1 MGGLLGGGIPSDFSS
16 AIMEIDYVRVYQ
28 QEALSVPEVNS
39 RPKLVVYP
47 NPANNRIAV
56 SSEYNIESLSIYS
69 ISGQRVLHQKPQQHE
84 VFVNL
89 DLPAGIYLIQADVAG
104 EKLHQKLIV
113 K

>member
-1 MGGLLGGGIPSDFSS
+1 MGGDLGGSIAPNFSS
-16 AIMEIDYVRVYQ
+16 AIMEIDYVRVYK
-28 QEALSVPEVNS
+28 QEALSVPNIS
-39 RPKLVVYP
+39 LRPKLVVYP

-56 SSEYNIESLSIYS
+56 SSEYNIETLSIYS